1 MVVLCNV
8 LLLYRQMYYTKKNNM
23 KNVFKI
29 SLLAL
34 LTVTLFAC
42 NNDDDNSNPI
52 DPGTDVT
59 IAQFVA
65 DNDDYSSLEA
75 ALEVAGLTET
85 LNSGEFTV
93 FAPNNL
99 AFEAFLNAA
108 GFASLDDVPVDVL
121 TNILLNHVVTGTN
134 ESTDLITGYIN
145 SLATEASS
153 GANLSLFVNTAGGVQ
168 INGVATVTTA
178 DIEASNGVIHAVDAV
193 IGIADVTTQALANPN
208 FSILVEALIA
218 ASDTDL
224 DYVALLS
231 GSANAPFT
239 VFAPTNEAFVDLLNA
254 LGFASLDDVPQDALR
269 TILSYHVLASA
280 NVRSSDLED
289 GQTPTTFEGTTIEI
303 DLESGAQ
310 VIDATG
316 VASNI
321 IVVDVQTG
329 NGVIHAIDKV
339 LLPSAIASAVTPTL
353 TGLAYTNPDLTS
365 LYAALKITGL
375 DAALADTAAEF
386 TVFAPTNDSFAAFLD
401 AAGFSSID
409 EVPVDVL
416 TQVVLNHAIAGA
428 LFAGDLTTSYGNT
441 LATYGDS
448 NNNLSIYINT
458 DSGVTLNGQS
468 NVVLPDVPAAN
479 GVAHVVDAVIGLPT
493 VVTFAVADPTFA
505 TLVAAL
511 TRDDQPDYVSVLST
525 GLGVDPAPFTVFAPT
540 NDAFGDLLTELG
552 AASLDDIDG
561 ATLTA
566 TLNTHVIAG
575 ANVRAEDLVSG
586 TVGTLGADI
595 EIDATNATI
604 TDLNGRVSNIIVT
617 NVQAANGVVHA
628 IDKVILPEL

>member
-1 MVVLCNV
+1 
-8 LLLYRQMYYTKKNNM
+8 MYYTKKNIM

-34 LTVTLFAC
+34 LTITLFSC

-52 DPGTDVT
+52 DPGADVT

-75 ALEVAGLTET
+75 ALEAAGLTET

-93 FAPNNL
+93 FAPNNT

-108 GFASLDDVPVDVL
+108 GFASLSDVPVDVL
-121 TNILLNHVVTGTN
+121 TNILLNHVVNGTN
-134 ESTDLITGYIN
+134 ESSDLITGYIT
-145 SLATEASS
+145 SLATETSS
-153 GANLSLFVNTAGGVQ
+153 GANLSLFIDTASGVRV
-168 INGVATVTTA
+168 NGVATVTTA
-178 DIEASNGVIHAVDAV
+178 DISATNGVIHAVDAV
-193 IGIADVTTQALANPN
+193 IGEPNITTQALANPT

-254 LGFASLDDVPQDALR
+254 LGFAALDEVPQDALR
-269 TILSYHVLASA
+269 TILNYHVIASA
-280 NVRSSDLED
+280 NVRSTDLED
-289 GQTPTTFEGTTIEI
+289 GATPTTFEGTTVEI

-310 VIDATG
+310 LIDATG
-316 VASNI
+316 VPSNI

-329 NGVIHAIDKV
+329 NGVIHAVDKV
-339 LLPSAIASAVTPTL
+339 LLPESIATGASPTL

-375 DAALADTAAEF
+375 DVALADTGAEF
-386 TVFAPTNDSFAAFLD
+386 TVFAPTNASFSAFLD
-401 AAGFSSID
+401 AAGFSNIN
-409 EVPVDVL
+409 EVPVEVL
-416 TQVVLNHAIAGA
+416 TQVVLNHAISGA
-428 LFAGDLTTSYGNT
+428 LFAGDLTTSYANT
-441 LATYGDS
+441 LATFSDTD
-448 NNNLSIYINT
+448 NNLSIYINT

-468 NVVLPDVPAAN
+468 NVVAADVPATN

-493 VVTFAVADPTFA
+493 VVTFATADPTFA

-511 TRDDQPDYVSVLST
+511 TRDDQPDFVSVLST
-525 GLGVDPAPFTVFAPT
+525 GDGSDPAPFTVFAPT
-540 NDAFGDLLTELG
+540 NDAFGDLLVELG

-575 ANVRAEDLVSG
+575 ANVRAEDLVDG
-586 TVGTLGADI
+586 TVGTLGSDI
-595 EIDATNATI
+595 EINAGDATI
-604 TDLNGRVSNIIVT
+604 TDLNGRVSNIIVV

-628 IDKVILPEL
+628 IDRVILPEL